1 MSYVKEGDLEVQR
14 VLYLVACPQ
23 VVVTDGPHHYYG
35 NGVSG
40 IDRLLAG

>member
-1 MSYVKEGDLEVQR
+1 MSYVKEGDLE

-35 NGVSG
+35 NGVCG